1 VTLSVN
7 GTAVTTPQT
16 VTSWEAWGLNLAAP
30 PEADL
35 AGQAYLFTSW
45 SDGGGMSHTVTT
57 PAANST
63 LTANYQIS
71 RDDGPSK
78 FFTVVP
84 CRAVDTRGSNG
95 PALAAGASRVFGL
108 TGTCGIPATATAV
121 AANVTVIP
129 SGTGYLNLHRADESP
144 GLTSTINFRSGV
156 SRGNNAILPLGNAG
170 DVEVL
175 CGASG
180 TVHLVI
186 DVVGYFD

>member
-1 VTLSVN
+1 
-7 GTAVTTPQT
+7 VTTPQT

-35 AGQAYLFTSW
+35 GGQTYLFTSW
-45 SDGGGMSHTVTT
+45 SDGGAMSHTVAT

-71 RDDGPSK
+71 RDDGPSN

-84 CRAVDTRGSNG
+84 CRAVDTRSANA
-95 PALAAGASRVFGL
+95 PALTSGASRVFGL
-108 TGTCGIPATATAV
+108 TGTCGIPSTATAV
-121 AANVTVIP
+121 AANITVIP
-129 SGTGYLNLHRADESP
+129 SATGYLTFHRADETL
-144 GLTSTINFRSGV
+144 GLTSTINFRAGIN
-156 SRGNNAILPLGNAG
+156 RGNNAILPLGTGG
-170 DVEVL
+170 DVAVL

-180 TVHLVI
+180 SVHLAI